1 MIHLQLTS
9 EEETRLIALA
19 EQFNKELEDRNTPP
33 FPKAATLSAL
43 KTELN
48 AALQA
53 QTGFDEIWQRS
64 QSNAE
69 TLYLYHERTDIRNL
83 PWQTATAERPLL
95 TIAKTPVGK
104 LTEHQPSVGF
114 PLKVLVMVASP
125 EGVTRLAYEDEEL
138 QLLRAFSPLM
148 AQGLAEVHFTDDG
161 SLENLEEKLSQ
172 NRYHILHFSGHG
184 SYHEGKG
191 ILALEDPMT
200 GRMKTATSEQFN
212 QVLAKVAR
220 KGHRPD
226 LVVLSACQT
235 AQGIEAGNLAG
246 VADTLLTGGTSAVIA
261 MSASVL
267 DTCATLFAAK
277 LYAELSDGFPLP
289 AAFQDAREAVHD
301 YEKTLDLAKH
311 GLAPAQWLIPQLLLY
326 QKVEGLVNTD
336 APKTVLNLQQNADI
350 IAGEQ
355 ALVHLRVRPE
365 NYVFVGR
372 RREKR
377 IALRQ
382 LQTGKSILLR
392 GQGGVGKT
400 ALAEHLA
407 IRLLAG
413 NPRHKVFTFSEKTPA
428 AQSLLDQMQNYLTK
442 EKKEFSIVSELA
454 AIPKQTDKFYH
465 LLGKISAHCDPVF
478 IFDNMET
485 FQKYDAQQAAWLWH
499 REKHEDVF
507 EVMSILDQQTPFPL
521 IITGRYPLAEFPELE
536 VCNMNTVPFADFFR
550 KCHQLKIRDFAQ
562 KIQTEAFLADTLK
575 RSDNEQAP
583 TFEDVAKLLHKTF
596 GGNYRALEFFDELY
610 AQKGA
615 DIAQTL
621 RKLSDFEAALQQD
634 DIKEGVLTQM
644 SENLIFEEL
653 LGYLNTREK
662 DTLYVLAQYNIP
674 VLPMAV
680 GMQRK
685 ADDRSDDLRK
695 VTELTLVE
703 AQTGLDGRERFY
715 VMPLVRDLLKRQEMD
730 LVFDEKVAGDYHK
743 YVVDSII
750 TEDVLAELVE
760 AFERYFTAK
769 AISEINE
776 VGYIICKYYYDV
788 EQFRLSLAFG
798 LCTEEVAREE
808 THGVIWN
815 NLGLIFQLF
824 GKLELALT
832 YLKKSL
838 SDVKKREDFR
848 NEATTLGNI
857 GQIYIFKSNYE
868 RALTYLQKALKISR
882 ETDNNE
888 IEGTTLNNLGQ
899 LYQNKSDYDSALDY
913 YKQAL
918 KIIMKNGEREGEAVI
933 LGNVS
938 SIHKIKG
945 DYDSALNYLEQALKI
960 NLEINNLKGQGIT
973 LSNISQIYFIKGNYN
988 KALDY
993 SEQSLKI
1000 RLEIGD
1006 RAGEGTTLNNIG
1018 QIYHYKGDYECAL
1031 NYLEQALK
1039 ISREIGIP
1047 RTIGTTLSNIG
1058 EVYDSKGDYDIA
1070 LDYLEQGLNIS
1081 RKTGDINGV
1090 ASTLTKI
1097 GGIFYKQ
1104 KKYEDAIPMLFPAYQ
1119 IFEKIGSPNK
1129 QGIEQGLD
1137 LIHQKIG
1144 KSRFDKIL
1152 KNLINQNK
1160 NHV

>member
-19 EQFNKELEDRNTPP
+19 DQFNKELEDRSTPP

-53 QTGFDEIWQRS
+53 QNGFDEIWQRS

-95 TIAKTPVGK
+95 TIAKTPSGN
-104 LTEHQPSVGF
+104 LNEHQPSVGF

-184 SYHEGKG
+184 SYHEDKG
-191 ILALEDPMT
+191 TLALEDPMT
-200 GRMKTATSEQFN
+200 GRMKAATSEQFN

-246 VADTLLTGGTSAVIA
+246 VADTLLTGGTPAVVA
-261 MSASVL
+261 MSASVS
-267 DTCATLFAAK
+267 DICATLFAAK

-289 AAFQDAREAVHD
+289 AAFQDARQAVREYEA
-301 YEKTLDLAKH
+301 TLDLAKH
-311 GLAPAQWLIPQLLLY
+311 GLAPAQWLIPQLLLH
-326 QKVEGLVNTD
+326 QKVEGLVGID
-336 APKTVLNLQQNADI
+336 APKTVLNLQQNAKI
-350 IAGEQ
+350 ISGQQ

-382 LQTGKSILLR
+382 LQAGKSILLR

-413 NPRHKVFTFSEKTPA
+413 NPHHKVFTFSEKTPA

-454 AIPKQTDKFYH
+454 AIPVQTDKFYH

-485 FQKYDAQQAAWLWH
+485 FQKYDAEQAAWLWY

-550 KCHQLKIRDFAQ
+550 KCHQLKIKDFAQ
-562 KIQTEAFLADTLK
+562 KIQTEAFLTDTLK
-575 RSDNEQAP
+575 RSDNERPP

-653 LGYLNTREK
+653 LGYLNPREK

-695 VTELTLVE
+695 ATELTLVE

-715 VMPLVRDLLKRQEMD
+715 VMPLVRDLLKRQEID
-730 LVFDEKVAGDYHK
+730 LVFDEKLAGDYHYHVAK
-743 YVVDSII
+743 
-750 TEDVLAELVE
+750 EDISENWLADGTE
-760 AFERYFTAK
+760 AFERYFIVEAV
-769 AISEINE
+769 AEINE
-776 VGYIICKYYYDV
+776 VGWRLCNFYYTIQ
-788 EQFRLSLAFG
+788 QFRLSLALG
-798 LCTEEVAREE
+798 LRTEKIAGEE
-808 THGVIWN
+808 TDSKIWN
-815 NLGLIFQLF
+815 NLGIIFQIF
-824 GKLELALT
+824 NKLKLALEYYKKT
-832 YLKKSL
+832 LDLCKGEGNRQGESAALGNISQFYITKGDYDTALIYLEKDLKICKEIGDSQGE
-838 SDVKKREDFR
+838 ST
-848 NEATTLGNI
+848 ALGNI
-857 GQIYIFKSNYE
+857 GQAYIN
-868 RALTYLQKALKISR
+868 
-882 ETDNNE
+882 
-888 IEGTTLNNLGQ
+888 
-899 LYQNKSDYDSALDY
+899 
-913 YKQAL
+913 
-918 KIIMKNGEREGEAVI
+918 
-933 LGNVS
+933 
-938 SIHKIKG
+938 KG
-945 DYDSALNYLEQALKI
+945 DYDTASIYLKEGLKICEKIGYRKEEGMLLDNFGLIYYKKEDYYRAFNYFEKSLKIRREIGDRKGEGATLNNISQLYDAKGDHKLATDYLEQALKI
-960 NLEINNLKGQGIT
+960 AQ
-973 LSNISQIYFIKGNYN
+973 
-988 KALDY
+988 
-993 SEQSLKI
+993 
-1000 RLEIGD
+1000 EIGD
-1006 RAGEGTTLNNIG
+1006 TSGIAERSHNLGVT
-1018 QIYHYKGDYECAL
+1018 IY
-1031 NYLEQALK
+1031 EQ
-1039 ISREIGIP
+1039 E
-1047 RTIGTTLSNIG
+1047 
-1058 EVYDSKGDYDIA
+1058 
-1070 LDYLEQGLNIS
+1070 
-1081 RKTGDINGV
+1081 
-1090 ASTLTKI
+1090 
-1097 GGIFYKQ
+1097 
-1104 KKYEDAIPMLFPAYQ
+1104 KYEDAIPFLTQAYE
-1119 IFEKIGSPNK
+1119 IFEKMESPNK
-1129 QGIEQGLD
+1129 QHPEGYLNEIIE
-1137 LIHQKIG
+1137 KIG
-1144 KSRFDKIL
+1144 ESRFKEIYR
-1152 KNLINQNK
+1152 NFLINQNK